1 MSGKQQFRNPPMNRI
16 AFLSLTLLAAAGLSS
31 CGRSGP
37 QRLQI
42 NAAGS
47 TTLGPVVTMLAEAY
61 RNVDPSVSLTVSL
74 GGSGQG
80 INELKEGRIQIAN
93 SSRKMKPEEAEEIKK
108 KHGKEPME
116 FAVAIDALAVFVH
129 PDNPVN
135 EISIDQLKSVYS
147 SEGTVTTW
155 EGLSPGGLTGEIKLL
170 GRESNSGTYEYFGEA
185 VNGKYTEGDKKG
197 KMKDFRAG
205 IAEMNSSQAVID
217 TLTST
222 KNAIAYDGMAFK
234 TDKVKWL
241 AITKKAGEPGVL
253 PSVADAQSGTYPLSR
268 KLYMYTIGE
277 PSPEIR
283 KFIDWVRSPEG
294 QKVVAD
300 AHCVPLP

>member
-1 MSGKQQFRNPPMNRI
+1 MTRYT
-16 AFLSLTLLAAAGLSS
+16 FLSILAVSAAALSS
-31 CGRSGP
+31 CGRSGV
-37 QRLQI
+37 QKVQI

-61 RNVDPSVSLTVSL
+61 RKVDPTVSLTVSL

-108 KHGKEPME
+108 KLGKEAKE
-116 FAVAIDALAVFVH
+116 FEVAIDALAVYVH
-129 PDNPVN
+129 PENPMT
-135 EISIDQLKSVYS
+135 EISVDQLKGMYS
-147 SEGTVTTW
+147 AEGTVTTW
-155 EGLSPGGLTGEIKLL
+155 EGVAPGGLTGEIRLL
-170 GRESNSGTYEYFGEA
+170 GRESNSGTFEYFGET
-185 VNGKYTEGDKKG
+185 VNGKFADGPKKG

-205 IAEMNSSQAVID
+205 IAEMNSSQAVVD
-217 TLTST
+217 TLAST
-222 KNAIAYDGMAFK
+222 KNAVAYDGMAFK

-241 AITKKAGEPGVL
+241 AISKKAGEPAVL
-253 PSVADAQSGTYPLSR
+253 PSVEDAQSGKYPLSR
-268 KLYMYTIGE
+268 KLYMYTVGE
-277 PSPEIR
+277 PTPELK
-283 KFIDWVRSPEG
+283 KFIDWVKSPEG